1 MKFASSQQL
10 ARLGLAVG
18 LAVGISTCANAAL
31 LSPSG
36 SFSGALIGGTVS
48 TTFASPSPPNWELGT
63 TTTQIDV
70 AGGINVISGDAD
82 PYLAASN
89 DFLTG
94 NGGVVTVGDAFTV
107 SNTIY
112 NLVNGTITP
121 FTVSF
126 DGLTFTF
133 DSEHVTSHVD
143 GNIGLEF
150 LGDLTS
156 DTNGLY
162 LVPTAADFSVTFTE
176 SSPSGAIGV
185 AYSID
190 SPPNPT
196 LTNAPE
202 PATLAI
208 LGVGLFGL
216 AGARRRGLRG

>member
-1 MKFASSQQL
+1 
-10 ARLGLAVG
+10 
-18 LAVGISTCANAAL
+18 
-31 LSPSG
+31 
-36 SFSGALIGGTVS
+36 
-48 TTFASPSPPNWELGT
+48 
-63 TTTQIDV
+63 
-70 AGGINVISGDAD
+70 
-82 PYLAASN
+82 
-89 DFLTG
+89 
-94 NGGVVTVGDAFTV
+94 
-107 SNTIY
+107 
-112 NLVNGTITP
+112 
-121 FTVSF
+121 
-126 DGLTFTF
+126 
-133 DSEHVTSHVD
+133 VD